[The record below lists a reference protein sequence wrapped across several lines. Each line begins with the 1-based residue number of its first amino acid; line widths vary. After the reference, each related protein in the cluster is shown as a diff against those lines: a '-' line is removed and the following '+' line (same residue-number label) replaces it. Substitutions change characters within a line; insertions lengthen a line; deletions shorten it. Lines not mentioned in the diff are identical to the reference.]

1 MEIKRPRGVIIF
13 TLLGIFFLVMG
24 STRWLPFKPLQLSIF
39 IIWLILYYFLFQLK
53 NWSRI
58 VLLILNIFL
67 GGAVILLVVGF
78 IVLYIFKPDMLLMDR
93 ITNQPISYWLGFAL
107 QMIYVY
113 TFIYYFTRPA
123 VKAQFK

>member
-1 MEIKRPRGVIIF
+1 
-13 TLLGIFFLVMG
+13 MG